1 VHRSEDEAPS
11 FAFGLGL
18 GVGDPVDLQAI
29 GIQQA
34 DQPTAVAQGDRC
46 PEQDPE
52 AVPGRQLTGV
62 QDEPALVTVK
72 DGPAV
77 RSTASGV
84 TLRRV
89 TVSASGA
96 GPTGLTRA
104 ATIRTVWSGAPGCPG
119 WGVGIAWPVW
129 SSVGQA
135 WDWKARK
142 IATHWSWAG

>member
-11 FAFGLGL
+11 FAFGLGS

-34 DQPTAVAQGDRC
+34 DQPTAVAQGGRC

-72 DGPAV
+72 DGPAGQV
-77 RSTASGV
+77 DRLGGDVEEGEGLGLGRRADGGEPLPGGHVGSATTST
-84 TLRRV
+84 
-89 TVSASGA
+89 
-96 GPTGLTRA
+96 
-104 ATIRTVWSGAPGCPG
+104 WS
-119 WGVGIAWPVW
+119 
-129 SSVGQA
+129 
-135 WDWKARK
+135 
-142 IATHWSWAG
+142 